1 MESFLNR
8 YRNITVLL
16 LVVFGQLVLLAY
28 QVRNDQ
34 SVPAVRFWT
43 VSAVTPLARVLEAL
57 RGGSIGFV
65 RNYLLLHDANEEN
78 RRLREENGR
87 LKIENTF
94 LKNDLSRAD
103 RAQALVQFQARTPSR
118 MLPATV
124 IATGAGSNSK
134 VVFVDRGSV
143 SGVMRGMAVVTPDGV
158 VGKVEVAYPTAAEV
172 LLITDPTFAAGVVS
186 QKGHVHGTLKGQ
198 GNPVCRLDY
207 VPPEDKMEP
216 GEVLFTSGD
225 DRIFPRGFEVGVVKA
240 IRPGQPFQE
249 ILVSPTGMQRGVEEV
264 LILIHGEHQDIPDAP
279 PPVQPVYIAPP
290 APAPSAVVEP
300 QTAATGATGAGG
312 TDADRLRNIY
322 KAVGDAQNHKFGE
335 GLPGSK
341 PPDFTRLPATPGTAT
356 AGTGGTG
363 APGASGIR
371 AGSTGA
377 GGSTG
382 ASGTRGVASGATG
395 SPGVRVGA
403 ATGATGATGVRAGP
417 ATGEAA
423 PSAKKPAGD
432 AVNSRPDTPRPVAP
446 GAPRVAPDGSVRP
459 GDNPPARGP
468 ADNAVRPSPPAAPRK
483 APAEEL
489 KKETAPA
496 KQGAAPA
503 TGARPDAVRQVT
515 PGGMPR

>member
-43 VSAVTPLARVLEAL
+43 VTAVTPLARVLEGL

-103 RAQALVQFQARTPSR
+103 RAQAMAQFQTRTPSR
-118 MLPATV
+118 MLGATV

-158 VGKVEVAYPTAAEV
+158 VGKVEVAYPTASEV

-207 VPPEDKMEP
+207 VPPEDKMET

-240 IRPGQPFQE
+240 VRPGQPFQD
-249 ILVSPTGMQRGVEEV
+249 ILVSPTGMLHGLEEV
-264 LILIHGEHQDIPDAP
+264 LILIHGEHQDIPEAP

-290 APAPSAVVEP
+290 APAPPNGVEP
-300 QTAATGATGAGG
+300 QKAEPGPTGGTG

-322 KAVGDAQNHKFGE
+322 KAVGDSQNHKFGE

-341 PPDFTRLPATPGTAT
+341 PPDFTKLPSTPSSA
-356 AGTGGTG
+356 
-363 APGASGIR
+363 
-371 AGSTGA
+371 
-377 GGSTG
+377 
-382 ASGTRGVASGATG
+382 VAI
-395 SPGVRVGA
+395 
-403 ATGATGATGVRAGP
+403 TGATGATGSSGVRTVSPGSSTSATGFRTAPGPPNGTTGVRA
-417 ATGEAA
+417 ATGSTAL
-423 PSAKKPAGD
+423 PA
-432 AVNSRPDTPRPVAP
+432 PRPAP
-446 GAPRVAPDGSVRP
+446 APPNPDNSVRP
-459 GDNPPARGP
+459 AAPPT
-468 ADNAVRPSPPAAPRK
+468 PRK
-483 APAEEL
+483 APAEGAT
-489 KKETAPA
+489 KEASPP
-496 KQGAAPA
+496 KQGTAPA
-503 TGARPDAVRQVT
+503 TGDRPEVVRQVP